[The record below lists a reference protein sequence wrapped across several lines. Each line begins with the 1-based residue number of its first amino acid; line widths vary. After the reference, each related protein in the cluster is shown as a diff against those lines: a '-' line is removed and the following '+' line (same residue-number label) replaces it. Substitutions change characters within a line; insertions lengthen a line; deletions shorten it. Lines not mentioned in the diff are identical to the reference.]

1 MKVKRYIGKTSY
13 EAMMKV
19 KTELGSDAIILHSRK
34 IKKSGILGIFKKPLH
49 EVVAAVDE
57 GKNEPT
63 NIKDNKFILD
73 NFKDR
78 PNENLGE
85 LKDKIE
91 NIENILS
98 NFVKEGKMQ
107 GNEEDISNNMY
118 MEYYNNLINSGL
130 SKVSV
135 DTIMNIV
142 NKRLT
147 FTRGNEEFI
156 NKGIENVIK
165 EILGQVKEDLE
176 IKKQKIIVF
185 MGPTGVGKTTTLA
198 KLAAKYIINEKKK
211 VGFITADTYRIAA
224 VEQLK
229 VYAEILNVP
238 VSVVYEPQE
247 INNAIDNYED
257 KDVILIDTA
266 GRNHNNSEQ
275 LEEVKKII
283 ELLEEPEIYLVLSNT
298 SSYMNMID
306 IMEAYKFVEDYKI
319 IITKIDE
326 GRNYA
331 NILNAKL
338 YSKKNL
344 SYMTNGQSVPDDI
357 EIANPKKIAENIV
370 GGFNE

>member
-19 KTELGSDAIILHSRK
+19 KAELGSDALILHSRK
-34 IKKSGILGIFKKPLH
+34 IKKSGFFGIFKKPLH

-57 GKNEPT
+57 GKSDHK
-63 NIKDNKFILD
+63 NIKYDKFVVNNL
-73 NFKDR
+73 KDKS
-78 PNENLGE
+78 NGNLGE

-98 NFVKEGKMQ
+98 NFVKEGKSQ

-118 MEYYNNLINSGL
+118 MEYYNKLINSGL
-130 SKVSV
+130 SKGSV
-135 DTIMNIV
+135 DTMMNIV

-147 FTRGNEEFI
+147 FTKGNEEFI

-165 EILGQVKEDLE
+165 EILGQVKEDME
-176 IKKQKIIVF
+176 IEKQKIIVF

-247 INNAIDNYED
+247 INEAISNYED

-298 SSYMNMID
+298 SSYDNMIH
-306 IMEAYKFVEDYKI
+306 IIEAYKFVEDYKI

-338 YSKKNL
+338 YAKKNL
-344 SYMTNGQSVPDDI
+344 SYITNGQSVPDDI
-357 EIANPKKIAENIV
+357 EIANAQKIAENIV